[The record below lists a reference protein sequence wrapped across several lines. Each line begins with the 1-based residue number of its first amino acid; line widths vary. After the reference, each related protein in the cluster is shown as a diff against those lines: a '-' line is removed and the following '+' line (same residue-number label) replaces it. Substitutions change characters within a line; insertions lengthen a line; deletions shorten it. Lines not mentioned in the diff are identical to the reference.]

1 MAIVQEL
8 EGDSF
13 SQAQMLF
20 VFQTFIWRTAAVG
33 VLDYLLLFWSE
44 FNRHLD

>member
-20 VFQTFIWRTAAVG
+20 VFQTFHLANSSGWCVG
-33 VLDYLLLFWSE
+33 LPALALE
-44 FNRHLD
+44 